1 MQGNVF
7 ERRAASIARQLTR
20 GKDMSIAYD
29 QLLAKRPGSPASIF
43 AWHQDLAYWPPLEK
57 DPATAT
63 CWLAIDDSTVA
74 NGCMRFLPG
83 SNKEST
89 LRKHAPVRISKGRMD
104 EESSHALAT
113 TLSPADEASVR
124 TVEIKRGDITVHDQ
138 RVVHGSGPNNS
149 EGWRRAYVLAFRTKE
164 MVEEERRLGF
174 SHSHNDEFNWDAFH
188 AWQEKPDVE

>member
-1 MQGNVF
+1 MLVQQARPEASHARLVQQP
-7 ERRAASIARQLTR
+7 EPAPRA
-20 GKDMSIAYD
+20 
-29 QLLAKRPGSPASIF
+29 GSF
-43 AWHQDLAYWPPLEK
+43 
-57 DPATAT
+57 
-63 CWLAIDDSTVA
+63 DDSTVA

-113 TLSPADEASVR
+113 TLSPADEAAVR

-149 EGWRRAYVLAFRTKE
+149 EGWRRAYVLAFRSDETIAI
-164 MVEEERRLGF
+164 ERRLGF
-174 SHSHNDEFNWDAFH
+174 THSHNDDPEVLDAVG
-188 AWQEKPDVE
+188 DG

>member
-1 MQGNVF
+1 
-7 ERRAASIARQLTR
+7 
-20 GKDMSIAYD
+20 
-29 QLLAKRPGSPASIF
+29 
-43 AWHQDLAYWPPLEK
+43 
-57 DPATAT
+57 
-63 CWLAIDDSTVA
+63 
-74 NGCMRFLPG
+74 MRFLPG

-149 EGWRRAYVLAFRTKE
+149 EGWRRAYVLAFQDE
-164 MVEEERRLGF
+164 GDGGGGASAGFFALAQRRVQLGRVPRV
-174 SHSHNDEFNWDAFH
+174 A
-188 AWQEKPDVE
+188 

>member
-1 MQGNVF
+1 
-7 ERRAASIARQLTR
+7 
-20 GKDMSIAYD
+20 
-29 QLLAKRPGSPASIF
+29 
-43 AWHQDLAYWPPLEK
+43 
-57 DPATAT
+57 
-63 CWLAIDDSTVA
+63 
-74 NGCMRFLPG
+74 MRFLPG

-188 AWQEKPDVE
+188 AWQEKSDVE